1 MLDFRTVTGK
11 APADALSQP
20 DAAERLWAALPREPL
35 EMQRQLCD
43 ALASGAGWER
53 PDIQRL
59 RALRQI
65 DRRMDRV
72 LDALLSEYVALGGQ
86 SPALERQLGQAALEL
101 SRAFAQEFER
111 YFRFASMSGAS
122 PAWQERLPE
131 LAVRM
136 FRHREIDLV
145 LSLCRYERWPRG
157 RWKPLHDAY
166 KCLLARAAVAQPL
179 PMRQRTDGSIV
190 TITPEQAYLRI
201 LLIHLMDG
209 GRFRPDEI
217 VATRRIVA
225 RWCEAPE
232 LRGTIA
238 AGPDGDVASGFVVD
252 LAGTDGPARGSDDLA
267 ISPDHLHIDTRTL
280 VDALDA
286 MIAERNDPSSI
297 NSNGIPVDRKS
308 DLLRKLRDVYSPRPK
323 AFKRRGERIAV
334 ALMSVEATL
343 GNMQAIFRMLRDEGR
358 RGVVAGEDS
367 AHYSDEITIS
377 DVGAA
382 SAAAD
387 SAATAESA
395 TAANAAYSAW
405 QIRDRSESG
414 CRLRGRA
421 SEAQLLLP
429 GLLMAFRDQKN
440 APWTLGVVRRL
451 NRVIGNNVELGV
463 EHLGRNPQRV
473 LLIPAATGTEAT
485 AGEGRAERI
494 LALYLPESDGFP
506 RMPIKSLIV
515 PACEYAH
522 GRIVGMVTAQRDV
535 LIRFKAPLEQQADFV
550 WTSFEPL
557 DDAGAVARSD
567 SDDAR

>member
-11 APADALSQP
+11 TPTDALSHP
-20 DAAERLWAALPREPL
+20 DAAERFWAALPREPL
-35 EMQRQLCD
+35 AMQRQLCE
-43 ALASGAGWER
+43 ALASGAGWDR

-72 LDALLSEYVALGGQ
+72 LDALLSEYAALGGQ

-111 YFRFASMSGAS
+111 YFRFASMTGAS
-122 PAWQERLPE
+122 AAWQERLPE

-166 KCLLARAAVAQPL
+166 KCLLSRSAVAQPL

-190 TITPEQAYLRI
+190 TVTPEKAYLRI
-201 LLIHLMDG
+201 LLLHLMDG

-217 VATRRIVA
+217 VATRRIIVH
-225 RWCEAPE
+225 WCEAPE
-232 LRGTIA
+232 FRGMATGPGGD
-238 AGPDGDVASGFVVD
+238 AGSGFVVD
-252 LAGTDGPARGSDDLA
+252 LAGTDGPARGAKDVALSD
-267 ISPDHLHIDTRTL
+267 DHLHIDTSSL
-280 VDALDA
+280 AVALDA
-286 MIAERNDPSSI
+286 MIAERNDASSS
-297 NSNGIPVDRKS
+297 NSTGIPVDRKR
-308 DLLRKLRDVYSPRPK
+308 DLLRKLRDLYAARPK

-358 RGVVAGEDS
+358 RGAEAGTDS
-367 AHYSDEITIS
+367 APYADEITIG

-382 SAAAD
+382 PAAPEAT
-387 SAATAESA
+387 ATAETA

-451 NRVIGNNVELGV
+451 NRVIGNNVELGI

-473 LLIPAATGTEAT
+473 LLLPAAGAEAT
-485 AGEGRAERI
+485 AGEGRSERI

-535 LIRFKAPLEQQADFV
+535 AIRFKAPLEQQADFV
-550 WTSFEPL
+550 WTSFEPVDAAGERAD
-557 DDAGAVARSD
+557 DDAS
-567 SDDAR
+567 